1 MGLKNDR
8 PSFSFKRLLKSFHYA
23 MAGLK
28 HTWKKEQNFRIHL
41 LFTIVVILFAQ
52 LLKVPIVEQVLLFI
66 VIGLVLSL
74 ELINTAIENV
84 VDMITKTYDKRAK
97 IVKDV
102 AAGAVLIF
110 SIIAVI
116 IGILIFVPKIVELFL

>member
-1 MGLKNDR
+1 
-8 PSFSFKRLLKSFHYA
+8 

-52 LLKVPIVEQVLLFI
+52 LLKVPIVEQMLLFI